1 MASEPY
7 EDILNDPNATKAQVI
22 HAVIHCSNRLR
33 SHAISVLA
41 TKELIPADLALLR
54 YHLGD
59 DYNLSALETVMRSG
73 RERTAARNAAQERA
87 SRIAAVEASKRL
99 PFVPADEPQ
108 RRIQLE
114 APEAKLQPAP
124 ELKQRRRIQLL
135 DDE

>member
-1 MASEPY
+1 MAPEPY
-7 EDILNDPNATKAQVI
+7 EDTLRDPNATKEDIIRVI
-22 HAVIHCSNRLR
+22 LHADERTRRYAVS
-33 SHAISVLA
+33 ALA
-41 TKELIPADLALLR
+41 HKELIPADLALLR

-73 RERTAARNAAQERA
+73 RERRAARDAAQERA

-99 PFVPADEPQ
+99 PFVPADEPP

-114 APEAKLQPAP
+114 APEAKSQPAP
-124 ELKQRRRIQLL
+124 EPRQRRRIQLL